1 MNREVLKAIDTN
13 VIPISRLA
21 ALFDTFG
28 LRHSSKVLPDLLEA
42 AEQGNASYKQLL
54 LSIFETEVKG
64 RNARVGNA
72 TMLPLT
78 FRRTS
83 SHSKCLIRWNW
94 NPELPRLS

>member
-42 AEQGNASYKQLL
+42 AEQGNASYKQRKRQ
-54 LSIFETEVKG
+54 LSG
-64 RNARVGNA
+64 RICQPQ
-72 TMLPLT
+72 L
-78 FRRTS
+78 
-83 SHSKCLIRWNW
+83 K
-94 NPELPRLS
+94 